1 MERLS
6 KVAFVGSY
14 LPRKCGIATFTY
26 DLCSALTQ
34 QESGPECFVVAVSDR
49 PKGYAYSSDVRFEIT
64 EQDLP
69 SYRQAAEFLQ
79 SANVDVLCVQHEFGI
94 YGGAA
99 GSHLLALLRRVDLPI
114 VTHLHTILEEPSLEQ
129 MDVMQELI
137 SLSARLI
144 VMNKRGR
151 RILKETYNTP
161 SERIDLI
168 PHGIPDM
175 PFVDPDLHKKQFG
188 LDGKWVLFTFGLISP
203 GKGLEYVISA
213 LPEVLKVFPDLVYI
227 VLGATHPTLLRDQG
241 ETYRMNLERLA
252 EELGV
257 ARNVI
262 FHNRFVESKELMEYF
277 NATDIY
283 ITPYLNASQITSGT
297 LAYSFGCGKAI
308 IATPYWHAEELL
320 SNGRGILVPF
330 RDSQAIARELIAL
343 FKDDKRRDAM
353 RERAYLLGRTMVWNK
368 VAQRFL
374 TSCQQA
380 WLSRQA
386 DLAPW
391 LETLR
396 EEPELRVAGNG
407 TSGNLRDNI
416 MAATV
421 NGMPIK
427 RPIGIDG
434 QGLTISDAESVPS
447 KRSLGWKQSLTT
459 EKIKEW
465 GLVKPNGDRAES
477 VDR

>member
-1 MERLS
+1 MSKVRLT
-6 KVAFVGSY
+6 KVAFIGNY

-26 DLCSALTQ
+26 DLCRALTYQ
-34 QESGPECFVVAVSDR
+34 GSGLEGLVVAVNDR
-49 PKGYAYSSDVRFEIT
+49 SEGYAYSPDVRFEIA
-64 EQDLP
+64 EQELA
-69 SYRQAAEFLQ
+69 SYRLAADFLQ

-94 YGGAA
+94 YGGVA
-99 GSHLLALLRRVDLPI
+99 GSHLLALLRRLDLPI

-129 MDVMQELI
+129 MEVMQELI
-137 SLSARLI
+137 RLSTRLI

-151 RILKETYNTP
+151 RILKKIYDAP

-175 PFVDPDLHKKQFG
+175 PFVDPDLHKKGFG
-188 LDGKWVLFTFGLISP
+188 LEGQRVLFTFGLISP
-203 GKGLEYVISA
+203 GKGLEYVIRA
-213 LPEVLKVFPDLVYI
+213 LPEVLKVFPDLIYI
-227 VLGATHPTLLRDQG
+227 VLGATHPTLLREQG

-257 ARNVI
+257 AKNVI
-262 FHNRFVESKELMEYF
+262 FHNRFVQTKELMEYF

-308 IATPYWHAEELL
+308 VSTPYWHAEELL
-320 SNGRGILVPF
+320 SNGCGILVPF

-353 RERAYLLGRTMVWNK
+353 RQRAYRLGRTMVWNK

-374 TSCQQA
+374 TSCRQA
-380 WLSRQA
+380 WHSRQP

-391 LETLR
+391 LEALR
-396 EEPELRVAGNG
+396 QEPKLGVPGKKVAVTPGSFAD
-407 TSGNLRDNI
+407 T
-416 MAATV
+416 AA
-421 NGMPIK
+421 
-427 RPIGIDG
+427 
-434 QGLTISDAESVPS
+434 LESAG
-447 KRSLGWKQSLTT
+447 KLDLAAQ
-459 EKIKEW
+459 
-465 GLVKPNGDRAES
+465 ES
-477 VDR
+477 

>member
-1 MERLS
+1 MSREGLS
-6 KVAFVGSY
+6 KIALIGNY

-26 DLCSALTQ
+26 DLSRALTH
-34 QESGPECFVVAVSDR
+34 EGSGPECFVVAVNDR
-49 PKGYAYSSDVRFEIT
+49 PEGYAYSPDVRFEIA

-69 SYRQAAEFLQ
+69 SYRLAADFLQ

-94 YGGAA
+94 YGGTA
-99 GSHLLALLRRVDLPI
+99 GSHLLALLRRLDLPI

-137 SLSARLI
+137 CLSTRLI

-175 PFVDPDLHKKQFG
+175 PFVDPDLHKTRFG
-188 LDGKWVLFTFGLISP
+188 LEGKRVLFTFGLISP
-203 GKGLEYVISA
+203 GKGLEYVIRA
-213 LPEVLKVFPDLVYI
+213 LPEVLEVFPDLIYI
-227 VLGATHPTLLRDQG
+227 VLGATHPTLLREQG

-252 EELGV
+252 AELGV
-257 ARNVI
+257 AKNVI
-262 FHNRFVESKELMEYF
+262 FLNRFVQSKELMEYF

-297 LAYSFGCGKAI
+297 LAYSFGCGKAV

-353 RERAYLLGRTMVWNK
+353 RQRAYLLGRTMVWNK
-368 VAQRFL
+368 VVQRFL
-374 TSCQQA
+374 TSRRQA
-380 WLSRQA
+380 WHSRQA
-386 DLAPW
+386 DFASW
-391 LETLR
+391 QEVLR
-396 EEPELRVAGNG
+396 EEPKLGVAGRIG
-407 TSGNLRDNI
+407 LSSLRHPGLRSALVVLVV
-416 MAATV
+416 AAPADAARLPLRRK
-421 NGMPIK
+421 M
-427 RPIGIDG
+427 
-434 QGLTISDAESVPS
+434 GLY
-447 KRSLGWKQSLTT
+447 Q
-459 EKIKEW
+459 
-465 GLVKPNGDRAES
+465 
-477 VDR
+477 

>member
-1 MERLS
+1 MSRERLS
-6 KVAFVGSY
+6 KIALIGNY

-26 DLCSALTQ
+26 DLRRALTHQ
-34 QESGPECFVVAVSDR
+34 GSGPESFVVAVNDR
-49 PKGYAYSSDVRFEIT
+49 PEGYAYSPDVRFEIA

-69 SYRQAAEFLQ
+69 SYRLAADFLQ

-94 YGGAA
+94 YGGTA
-99 GSHLLALLRRVDLPI
+99 GSHLLALLRRLDLPI

-137 SLSARLI
+137 CLSTRLI

-175 PFVDPDLHKKQFG
+175 PFVDPDLHKKRFG
-188 LDGKWVLFTFGLISP
+188 LEGKRVLFTFGLISP
-203 GKGLEYVISA
+203 GKGLEYVIRA
-213 LPEVLKVFPDLVYI
+213 LPEVLEVFPDLIYI
-227 VLGATHPTLLRDQG
+227 VLGATHPTLLREQG

-257 ARNVI
+257 AKNVI
-262 FHNRFVESKELMEYF
+262 FLNRFVQSKELMEYF

-297 LAYSFGCGKAI
+297 LAYSFGCGKAV

-353 RERAYLLGRTMVWNK
+353 RQRAYLLGRTMVWNK
-368 VAQRFL
+368 VEQRFL
-374 TSCQQA
+374 TSRRQA
-380 WLSRQA
+380 WHSRQA
-386 DLAPW
+386 DFASW
-391 LETLR
+391 QEVLR
-396 EEPELRVAGNG
+396 EEPICN
-407 TSGNLRDNI
+407 
-416 MAATV
+416 
-421 NGMPIK
+421 
-427 RPIGIDG
+427 
-434 QGLTISDAESVPS
+434 
-447 KRSLGWKQSLTT
+447 RS
-459 EKIKEW
+459 
-465 GLVKPNGDRAES
+465 A
-477 VDR
+477 

>member
-1 MERLS
+1 MSRERLS
-6 KVAFVGSY
+6 KIAFIGNY

-26 DLCSALTQ
+26 DLRKALTHQ
-34 QESGPECFVVAVSDR
+34 GSGPECFVVAVNDR
-49 PKGYAYSSDVRFEIT
+49 LESYAYSPEVRFEIA

-69 SYRQAAEFLQ
+69 SYRLAADFLQ
-79 SANVDVLCVQHEFGI
+79 SANVDALCVQHEFGI

-99 GSHLLALLRRVDLPI
+99 GSHLLALLRRLDLPI
-114 VTHLHTILEEPSLEQ
+114 VTQLHTILEEPSLEQ

-137 SLSARLI
+137 RLSTRFI

-161 SERIDLI
+161 SDRIDLI

-188 LDGKWVLFTFGLISP
+188 LEGKRVLFTFGLISP
-203 GKGLEYVISA
+203 GKGLEYVIRA
-213 LPEVLKVFPDLVYI
+213 LPEVLKVFPDLIYI
-227 VLGATHPTLLRDQG
+227 VLGATHPTLLRNQG

-257 ARNVI
+257 AKNVI
-262 FHNRFVESKELMEYF
+262 FRNRFVQSKELMEYF

-353 RERAYLLGRTMVWNK
+353 RHKAYLLGRTMVWNK

-374 TSCQQA
+374 TSCRQA
-380 WLSRQA
+380 WHSRQA
-386 DLAPW
+386 DVAPW
-391 LETLR
+391 LEALR
-396 EEPELRVAGNG
+396 EEPKLGVAGKN
-407 TSGNLRDNI
+407 
-416 MAATV
+416 MAV
-421 NGMPIK
+421 
-427 RPIGIDG
+427 RPGSFADTAA
-434 QGLTISDAESVPS
+434 LESAG
-447 KRSLGWKQSLTT
+447 KLDLAAQ
-459 EKIKEW
+459 
-465 GLVKPNGDRAES
+465 ES
-477 VDR
+477 